1 MSVRENLAF
10 GLKMRGLDRRE
21 VSERVAEVAASL
33 DIAPLLERKPAQLSG
48 GQRQRVA
55 LGRAIARKAKVFLL
69 DEPLSNLDVQLRVT
83 TRAELA
89 RLHRSLHV
97 PMVYVTHDQE
107 EAMTLGD
114 RIVVMH
120 SGRFLQ
126 VGAPMEIYERP
137 ATQFVG
143 GFVGSP
149 RMNFFPGKLTLLDGG
164 GSRIDALGATIGL
177 EAARAPEERSTKQ
190 AREVVV
196 GMRPEDAQIVRPADA
211 DLQATVDVV
220 EPLGRETLL
229 HLVLREQRGAPATEL
244 RVLTGA
250 GTAGVEPG
258 SKVGLRFRRERIH
271 LFDPATE
278 MRL

>member
-1 MSVRENLAF
+1 
-10 GLKMRGLDRRE
+10 
-21 VSERVAEVAASL
+21 
-33 DIAPLLERKPAQLSG
+33 
-48 GQRQRVA
+48 
-55 LGRAIARKAKVFLL
+55 
-69 DEPLSNLDVQLRVT
+69 
-83 TRAELA
+83 
-89 RLHRSLHV
+89 
-97 PMVYVTHDQE
+97 
-107 EAMTLGD
+107 MTLGD

-149 RMNFFPGKLTLLDGG
+149 RMNFFPGKLTPLDGG

-177 EAARAPEERSTKQ
+177 EAARPQEARAELQRPGGAQ
-190 AREVVV
+190 VREVVV
-196 GMRPEDAQIVRPADA
+196 GIRPEDAQIVRPADA

-229 HLVLREQRGAPATEL
+229 HLVLREERGTPATEL